1 MNESGQYKNVTLI
14 WGILRIRPSG
24 SYRQLACVVVS
35 TIEKDLETASWLSQ
49 DAVAVA
55 VGFGFFLPLPLPF
68 AVYLIL
74 LETGWNIE
82 IITICTSYPVPGYWR
97 AATFKSY
104 TITTT
109 AAAKQICPEM
119 RCRLNGYSRSYYSTP
134 APAGAP
140 STRTLPG
147 CVPVH
152 LAASLCW
159 RPLFEWHLNLCI
171 HPNLVRL
178 IVRSAGAAICCCS
191 VSPDR
196 TSHSI
201 GDGIMRWLHY
211 ALAARARPAAADATR
226 INKELDFEYVYS
238 KLENWISSSCKW
250 NWNFCLGIWIITI

>member
-35 TIEKDLETASWLSQ
+35 TTEKDLETASWLSQ

-55 VGFGFFLPLPLPF
+55 VGFGFFLPLPLLF
-68 AVYLIL
+68 AVYRIL

-82 IITICTSYPVPGYWR
+82 IIAICTSYPVPGYWR

-211 ALAARARPAAADATR
+211 ALAARARAAAAGAADATR
-226 INKELDFEYVYS
+226 INKEFDFKYVYS
-238 KLENWISSSCKW
+238 KLENWISSSC
-250 NWNFCLGIWIITI
+250 

>member
-1 MNESGQYKNVTLI
+1 MSRLSGEYCE
-14 WGILRIRPSG
+14 RPSG

-35 TIEKDLETASWLSQ
+35 TTEKDLETASWLSQ

-55 VGFGFFLPLPLPF
+55 VGFGFFLPLPPPF

-74 LETGWNIE
+74 LVLPVHKAHETGWNVE

-104 TITTT
+104 IFTTT
-109 AAAKQICPEM
+109 AAKQICPEM
-119 RCRLNGYSRSYYSTP
+119 RCRLKGYSRSYYCTP

-152 LAASLCW
+152 LAASLCR

-178 IVRSAGAAICCCS
+178 IVRTAGAAICCCS

-211 ALAARARPAAADATR
+211 ALAARARAAAAGAADATR
-226 INKELDFEYVYS
+226 IRKEFDFEYIRNS
-238 KLENWISSSCKW
+238 KTALAQVVNEIAISV
-250 NWNFCLGIWIITI
+250 LGFGL